1 MFASLKINANYRM
14 TIRLTQ
20 DSALSMFIVLYNV
33 AQIAGKSKYNKA
45 ASACCTD
52 WMFTLRL
59 FYPLLLSEIQLE
71 ATNNPK
77 YVVREG
83 SSTTL

>member
-1 MFASLKINANYRM
+1 MFASLKINANDR
-14 TIRLTQ
+14 IRISLTQ

-33 AQIAGKSKYNKA
+33 AQITGKSKYNKA
-45 ASACCTD
+45 ASGCCTD

-71 ATNNPK
+71 ANNNPK
-77 YVVREG
+77 YVDREG